1 MILYKLLNNVILT
14 TEKVVEHASEHAA
27 EAGEHASGGGQAHI
41 PNILTFINESFAHHY
56 EVVIFAMFMS
66 LVLIIG
72 ALVVNKKRQMI
83 PGPYQ
88 NFVEMLI
95 EGLYDLISGML
106 GKEARRYVPFLG
118 TLFIY
123 IWFMN
128 MSGIIPFFHAPT
140 AALNMTASLAI
151 TVFLYVQ
158 YTAFT
163 RLGPGKYFFHLM
175 GDPGSVVE
183 WCLVPIN
190 LPLHIIGELVKP
202 VSLSLRLF
210 GNILGEDIL
219 IATMVLLGIMSL
231 SMFGSP
237 VGIPFQL
244 PFYFLALLTSTIQAL
259 VFTMLSTAYF
269 MMVLPH
275 EEH

>member
-1 MILYKLLNNVILT
+1 MIFYKLLNNVILT
-14 TEKVVEHASEHAA
+14 TNKAVEHTSEHT

-41 PNILTFINESFAHHY
+41 PNILTFINEAFAHHY
-56 EVVIFAMFMS
+56 EVLFFALFMA

-72 ALVVNKKRQMI
+72 ALVVSKKRQMI
-83 PGPYQ
+83 PGPFQ

-95 EGLYDLISGML
+95 DGLYSLVSSML
-106 GKEARRYVPFLG
+106 GEKEAKRYVPFLG

-128 MSGIIPFFHAPT
+128 LSGIVPFFHAPT

-158 YTAFT
+158 YTAVT
-163 RLGPGKYFFHLM
+163 RLGPKKYLFHLM
-175 GDPGSVVE
+175 GDPGSTVE

-190 LPLHIIGELVKP
+190 FPLHVIGEFVKP

-219 IATMVLLGIMSL
+219 IATMILLGIMSL

-237 VGIPFQL
+237 IGLPFQL

-269 MMVLPH
+269 MMALPH